1 MNGRALAP
9 SDDRYAGWPRARALW
24 LLFALAAMLLAAALV
39 PIDQGV
45 SKVRT
50 KGFVENI
57 ADNARGAKSE
67 KRARDEDLALYDRAV
82 ARIRKGENYYD
93 FIVAEHRR
101 AHYPVRP
108 GLAVRLPTL
117 AYINAAIGEGGQ
129 IAAAIALMIAVLTAW
144 WGRLGSEPGGLP
156 LRVRAMA
163 LLFVGASLGVNR
175 YFFQLHELWAGML
188 LALAFGLH
196 RVCQAPP
203 LPGVGDRPKGGGG
216 GAQSGNLPPPS
227 TLRAATSPGRG
238 GAWVASLVVAA
249 LALAI
254 REHAL
259 PFVLLMAATAFW
271 RRAWT
276 EGAAWTALAA
286 VFLVALAVHL
296 HLVAAQ
302 VLPSDPPSPSWITFR
317 GLSGWL
323 SNITLSSNLR
333 FLPHWLA
340 GPLIV
345 LMVFGWSGWKTWA
358 GTFGTL
364 LYLGYGLLFLIAGRA
379 DNFYWGV
386 GVAPAMFIGLAFT
399 PRALRSLWRAAAR
412 A

>member
-1 MNGRALAP
+1 MDGNAGAAAVAP
-9 SDDRYAGWPRARALW
+9 QPAREDAVPVWDRFAHWPRLRARLA
-24 LLFALAAMLLAAALV
+24 LFALLAILLAAAWV
-39 PIDQGV
+39 QIDAGPSTV
-45 SKVRT
+45 KT
-50 KGFVENI
+50 ATFAETLT
-57 ADNARGAKSE
+57 GAKADLAE
-67 KRARDEDLALYDRAV
+67 RPRDEDLALYDRAIK
-82 ARIRKGENYYD
+82 RIQHGENYYD

-101 AHYPVRP
+101 ADYPVNP

-117 AYINAAIGEGGQ
+117 AYLDAWLGDAGQ
-129 IAAAIALMIAVLTAW
+129 IAAAILLMFAVLFAW
-144 WGRLGSEPGGLP
+144 WRRLGEEPGGTSH
-156 LRVRAMA
+156 RALTAA
-163 LLFVGASLGVNR
+163 LLFVGVSLGLNR
-175 YFFQLHELWAGML
+175 YYFVLHELWAGML
-188 LALAFGLH
+188 LALSFGLH
-196 RVCQAPP
+196 R
-203 LPGVGDRPKGGGG
+203 
-216 GAQSGNLPPPS
+216 
-227 TLRAATSPGRG
+227 PGRK
-238 GAWVASLVVAA
+238 WLASLLVAA
-249 LALAI
+249 LAVAI

-259 PFVLLMAATAFW
+259 PFILLMAAMAFW
-271 RRAWT
+271 RRAWR
-276 EGAAWTALAA
+276 EGAAWSALAA

-364 LYLGYGLLFLIAGRA
+364 LYLGYGLLFLVAGRA

-386 GVAPAMFIGLAFT
+386 GVAPAMFVGLAFA
-399 PRALRSLWRAAAR
+399 PRALGSLWHAAAR